1 VLCLKEIAIIDKRS
15 AGQGLWYLMKDEV
28 GAAPETGLVGGPCG
42 DLADKF
48 GAPCYQARERLG
60 EISGA
65 EHNRAA
71 ICSEQQ
77 RGYAPMIS
85 RMSSGSRRVEIA
97 VEPTR
102 SQNIT
107 VNWRRTGSR
116 AHRARRVP
124 CDRQACSPPREGARP
139 TSVRLVD
146 GGLSHARGR
155 VRVGLRFLGSDA
167 VFSIVRLSLFISLS
181 AVASRRSS
189 ECRSEPSC

>member
-1 VLCLKEIAIIDKRS
+1 
-15 AGQGLWYLMKDEV
+15 MKDEV

-107 VNWRRTGSR
+107 VNWRRTAPTRTPYRS
-116 AHRARRVP
+116 AHDCLVSSGNPPRQAMRGAGARRQ
-124 CDRQACSPPREGARP
+124 R
-139 TSVRLVD
+139 
-146 GGLSHARGR
+146 
-155 VRVGLRFLGSDA
+155 
-167 VFSIVRLSLFISLS
+167 
-181 AVASRRSS
+181 
-189 ECRSEPSC
+189 